1 MLSLTRQCLWKGRS
15 LSNNHGSG
23 RGGSKGRS
31 FSRTFLSFYWREA
44 LCSLFCSFAG
54 SGVWAKGLVWIPRST
69 TLCSPKGC
77 SEANIVWCFGFHVNL
92 RRCTARLDSQFCD
105 SVKPPRWFPLP
116 NHYQGLNGKSMY
128 PVLPWCAVETFWD
141 VRLG

>member
-77 SEANIVWCFGFHVNL
+77 SEANIVWCLGSMSICGDVQPVSTRSFVTVSNLQDGFH
-92 RRCTARLDSQFCD
+92 
-105 SVKPPRWFPLP
+105 
-116 NHYQGLNGKSMY
+116 YQTTTKG
-128 PVLPWCAVETFWD
+128 
-141 VRLG
+141 